1 MTALEA
7 AAFVRSATSP
17 IAMLSPLYRLCLA
30 FPSPPTAG
38 SGILSIQD
46 FVRAF
51 SRKDNFMWMR
61 RLVVFNQVA
70 VLLGTTARLLA
81 SRKSKLPVS
90 HRVAESLLSWS
101 LPLNLGILETFFFA
115 RHVLH
120 RGRTTEQ
127 RERPEEDLAH
137 SEVAVAHLAF
147 GVLGLLSVRFRG
159 MFWVATVIGQAVFLI
174 GVAAI
179 HAREISKDKM
189 FLFDILVSLMHVGL
203 LKAYDPRAASSSRAV
218 RRRL

>member
-1 MTALEA
+1 
-7 AAFVRSATSP
+7 
-17 IAMLSPLYRLCLA
+17 MLSPLYRLCLA
-30 FPSPPTAG
+30 FLSPPTAG

-51 SRKDNFMWMR
+51 SGKDDFMWMR
-61 RLVVFNQVA
+61 RLVVFNQVV

-81 SRKSKLPVS
+81 GRKSKLPVG

-115 RHVLH
+115 RHVFH
-120 RGRTTEQ
+120 RRGSSEQ
-127 RERPEEDLAH
+127 GERSEEDRAH
-137 SEVAVAHLAF
+137 TEVAVAHLAF

-159 MFWVATVIGQAVFLI
+159 MFWVATVIGQAIFLI

-179 HAREISKDKM
+179 HAREILKDKM
-189 FLFDILVSLMHVGL
+189 FLFDILMSLMHVGL